1 MLLIISSSR
10 DDSVHTVLPKLKE
23 RGVPLLWWDEA
34 DYPRASTLTIGY
46 LDGRWRQTLTY
57 RGETHDLSRITAVWD
72 RRPDRLSSPDVRDP
86 SQREFAEHV
95 AKVALTGAYDLM
107 VGTRWMPALPQHAR
121 AIDNK
126 LLHLY
131 RATEL
136 GFTVVDTVV
145 TNDPDELVPAWNR
158 AGGRLIT
165 KTLGFRS
172 FTLDGEYGHLYTA
185 VVPRRRLSGRHRLR
199 YAPAMLQPNVP
210 KAYELRVT
218 VVGEQVFAARIDS
231 QASRLTSVDWR
242 HYDDPKVGYSAY
254 DLPPDIAERCVRLV
268 AGLGLAYGALDF
280 IVTPDGR
287 YVFLEL
293 NVNGQWAF
301 VEMLTGM
308 PISDAIADWLAEAAA
323 HPHTKDLA
331 DVH

>member
-1 MLLIISSSR
+1 MLLIISSAR
-10 DDSVHTVLPKLKE
+10 DDSVHAVLPKLKE

-34 DYPRASTLTIGY
+34 DYPGASSLTTSYIG
-46 LDGRWRQTLTY
+46 GRWRQRLTY
-57 RGETHDLSRITAVWD
+57 RGQTHDLSRVTAVWH
-72 RRPDRLSSPDVRDP
+72 RRPGRPSAPDVREP
-86 SQREFAEHV
+86 SQREFAERV
-95 AKVALTGAYDLM
+95 AGHALAGAYDLM
-107 VGTRWMPALPQHAR
+107 VGARWMPAPPRHA
-121 AIDNK
+121 AAVDNK

-131 RATEL
+131 RAVEL
-136 GFTVVDTVV
+136 GLTVADTIV

-165 KTLGFRS
+165 KTLDS
-172 FTLDGEYGHLYTA
+172 HPFTVDGEYGHLYTA

-199 YAPAMLQPNVP
+199 YGPAMLQPQVP

-231 QASRLTSVDWR
+231 QASRLTAVDWR
-242 HYDDPKVGYSAY
+242 HYDDAKVGYSAH
-254 DLPPDIAERCVRLV
+254 DLPPDVAERCVLLV
-268 AGLGLAYGALDF
+268 AGLGLTYGALDF

-301 VEMLTGM
+301 VETLTGM
-308 PISDAIADWLAEAAA
+308 PISDAIAGWCADATAR
-323 HPHTKDLA
+323 PHTED
-331 DVH
+331 